1 MLLTEIV
8 ISPDQTERMSK
19 TARLFQLMQ
28 ALRLGAPPHRSEQL
42 AQELGVSARTIH
54 RDIDEL
60 RSLGAVID
68 GAAGFGFTLIE
79 DATLPPLGFLDDELE
94 ALVLGLREVEQIGD
108 PDLAKAASQ
117 ALRKLQ
123 ARLPPSQSHRLQHAV
138 LSAFRFDR
146 PQLPAISVAD
156 LRHAA
161 RAEQVIH
168 FAYCDAAG
176 NQTERFAKPL
186 GLFYMDRSTVMI
198 AECHLRRDFRM
209 FRLDRMTDLAVTS
222 ESFRPNRVSLLR
234 QALDQLRASRPEPA
248 TPRASR
254 D

>member
-1 MLLTEIV
+1 MLMTINV
-8 ISPDQTERMSK
+8 ISMGHIGFMSK

-28 ALRLGAPPHRSEQL
+28 ALRLGAPPHRSEAL

-54 RDIDEL
+54 RDIDAL

-79 DATLPPLGFLDDELE
+79 DATLPPLGFKDDELE
-94 ALVLGLREVEQIGD
+94 ALVLGLREVELIGD
-108 PDLAKAASQ
+108 PDLAEAASQ

-146 PQLPAISVAD
+146 PQPPRISVAD

-161 RAEQVIH
+161 RDEQVIR
-168 FAYCDAAG
+168 FAYCDAAESA
-176 NQTERFAKPL
+176 TERSAKPL
-186 GLFYMDRSTVMI
+186 GLFYMDRSTVLI
-198 AECHLRRDFRM
+198 ADCHLRRDFRM
-209 FRLDRMTDLAVTS
+209 FRLDRMTALEVTS
-222 ESFRPNRVSLLR
+222 ESFRPNRVPLLR
-234 QALDQLRASRPEPA
+234 AALDQLRASSPVPA
-248 TPRASR
+248 DPRASE